1 MSRRSVRLEL
11 LAQWSALSDDQRLFL
26 RRAAERDRTLP
37 HSEGTS
43 KVWPWMNWREI
54 GASCGFA
61 DTESDD
67 LVHKLAAEKIVLLD
81 DPNKHS
87 FALLA
92 GYLVDEVDAT
102 ERERRW
108 RRVELAVVAVSV
120 LMTLLY
126 LALRRTG

>member
-1 MSRRSVRLEL
+1 
-11 LAQWSALSDDQRLFL
+11 
-26 RRAAERDRTLP
+26 
-37 HSEGTS
+37 
-43 KVWPWMNWREI
+43 MNWREI